1 MDMNIVYFIFAGFC
15 AQIIDGALGMAYGVI
30 STSILIYWGIPVVNA
45 SASVKFAEIFTTLVS
60 GISHFKFGNVDKNL
74 FKKLLISGVIGG
86 IIGAYVLSS
95 FPGEK
100 IKPFVTVYLLIMGI
114 VILIRSLKKIDTKQI
129 KSKIKILGFIGGF
142 FDAIGGGGWGPIVTS
157 TLIARGNSPK
167 QTIGS
172 VNSAEFFITI
182 AQSAV
187 FILCIGLGFWKIILG
202 LLIGGIAAAP
212 LGAYLCK
219 IISARLLLLLVGILI
234 IIVNV
239 FNLFKI

>member
-1 MDMNIVYFIFAGFC
+1 MDANIIYFIIAGFC

-30 STSILIYWGIPVVNA
+30 STSILIYLGIPVANA
-45 SASVKFAEIFTTLVS
+45 SASVKFSEIFTTLIS
-60 GISHFKFGNVDKNL
+60 GISHFKFGNVDKTL

-86 IIGAYVLSS
+86 IIGAYILSS

-100 IKPFVTVYLLIMGI
+100 IKPFVTVYLVIMGI
-114 VILIRSLKKIDTKQI
+114 VILIKGLKKIETK
-129 KSKIKILGFIGGF
+129 KVYSKIKILGFIGGL

-167 QTIGS
+167 ETIGS
-172 VNSAEFFITI
+172 VNAAEFFVTV

-202 LLIGGIAAAP
+202 LLIGGIVAAP

-219 IISARLLLLLVGILI
+219 IISARILLLLVGILI
-234 IIVNV
+234 IIINTI
-239 FNLFKI
+239 NLLK